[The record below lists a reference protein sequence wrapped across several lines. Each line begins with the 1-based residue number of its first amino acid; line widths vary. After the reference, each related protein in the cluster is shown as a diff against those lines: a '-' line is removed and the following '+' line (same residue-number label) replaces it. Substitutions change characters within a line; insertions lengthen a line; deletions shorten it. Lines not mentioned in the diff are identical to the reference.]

1 MHCNKL
7 REEKNSVA
15 EATEELAA
23 RQVRAEVDQLS
34 GEEVAERK
42 GASAKRS
49 LSDEVPHKENS
60 PVIHPSIHVPVHPHI
75 RQSIHPSTHPSVHS
89 FIPSF
94 IRSFADPL
102 IQWCIDS
109 LFHWFIG

>member
-60 PVIHPSIHVPVHPHI
+60 PVIHPSMCP
-75 RQSIHPSTHPSVHS
+75 SIHTSVNPFTHPP
-89 FIPSF
+89 ILQF
-94 IRSFADPL
+94 IRSFLRSFVHSL
-102 IQWCIDS
+102 I
-109 LFHWFIG
+109 H

>member
-60 PVIHPSIHVPVHPHI
+60 PVIHPSMCP
-75 RQSIHPSTHPSVHS
+75 SIHTSVNPFTHPP
-89 FIPSF
+89 ILQF
-94 IRSFADPL
+94 IRSFVHLL
-102 IQWCIDS
+102 I
-109 LFHWFIG
+109 H

>member
-60 PVIHPSIHVPVHPHI
+60 PVIHPSMCP
-75 RQSIHPSTHPSVHS
+75 SIHTSVNPFTHPP
-89 FIPSF
+89 ILQF
-94 IRSFADPL
+94 IRSFLRSFVHLL
-102 IQWCIDS
+102 I
-109 LFHWFIG
+109 H

>member
-60 PVIHPSIHVPVHPHI
+60 PVIHPSMCP
-75 RQSIHPSTHPSVHS
+75 SIHTSVNPFTHPPILQFIRS
-89 FIPSF
+89 FL
-94 IRSFADPL
+94 RSFADPL

>member
-49 LSDEVPHKENS
+49 LSDEVPHKGNS
-60 PVIHPSIHVPVHPHI
+60 PVIHPSMCP
-75 RQSIHPSTHPSVHS
+75 SIHTSVNPFTHPPILQFIRS
-89 FIPSF
+89 FL
-94 IRSFADPL
+94 RSFADPL